1 LSGYKAGVFVLTL
14 TGFRE
19 AREDRRSVDINEIL
33 RNDPK
38 YVAAFL
44 KLILHEAETA
54 RLKQLVGE
62 GA

>member
-1 LSGYKAGVFVLTL
+1 LSGYKAGIFVLTL

-19 AREDRRSVDINEIL
+19 AREDRRGVDINEIL